1 MTTPRPDAKATPTI
15 LVVHGPNLNLLGKR
29 DPARYGTITL
39 DEINRTLRTMARDLG
54 VSIETFQSN
63 HEGAIIDFLQRD
75 SSRAAHGVLVNP
87 GALIR
92 YAYCFRQALVDLNKP
107 VVEIHMS
114 DISATGVNRSVNIL
128 DDVRVDQVTGL
139 KEASYYEGLKRLAK
153 LIRDA
158 LPAEGRASEN
168 PRAQ

>member
-1 MTTPRPDAKATPTI
+1 MQPTENMTI
-15 LVVHGPNLNLLGKR
+15 LVLHGPNLNLLGKR

-39 DEINRTLRTMARDLG
+39 EEINAALQALAQELG
-54 VSIETFQSN
+54 VRVEFFQSN

-107 VVEIHMS
+107 VMEVHMS
-114 DISATGVNRSVNIL
+114 DIGRTGVNQKVNVL
-128 DDVRVDQVTGL
+128 DDVRIGQVTGR
-139 KEASYYEGLKRLAK
+139 KEGSYYEGLKQLVQHLK
-153 LIRDA
+153 
-158 LPAEGRASEN
+158 EQQSCVT
-168 PRAQ
+168 